1 MALEIERKFLVKG
14 EFKSLATSKMRIVQA
29 YLSSTPE
36 RSIRIRIQGEQ
47 AFLTIK
53 GPVNESGMSRF
64 EWEKEITV
72 AEAIPLLDLCEPG
85 IIDKTRYII
94 PESGG
99 LFFEV
104 DEFHKDNNGL
114 IVAEIELPSE
124 DHPFEKPDW
133 LGKEVTGDKRYFN
146 SSLIKHPMA

>member
-104 DEFHKDNNGL
+104 DEFHKDNSGL